1 MDAVEAMVEHA
12 CVLWYYR
19 EKAEA
24 RTPATYRPEEA
35 FLVKAHNYF
44 EITGILVIGIGSS
57 A

>member
-1 MDAVEAMVEHA
+1 MRVMV
-12 CVLWYYR
+12 YR

-35 FLVKAHNYF
+35 FLVKAHNFF
-44 EITGILVIGIGSS
+44 EITGILVIGIGSG